1 MYITA
6 HAAAGAVLGQYISSV
21 PLAFLAGFVMHLILD
36 MIPHGDKWI
45 KDWKWFKSRMTRIA
59 VASFIDLIG
68 VITMSI
74 YWINH
79 SDSKNLAPM
88 LAAIAGSVA
97 PDALWGL
104 YELTKSPI
112 LKWYRTL
119 HTEIHELIFKKEISM
134 KQGFLLQIIFVIIA
148 TWIIG

>member
-1 MYITA
+1 
-6 HAAAGAVLGQYISSV
+6 
-21 PLAFLAGFVMHLILD
+21 
-36 MIPHGDKWI
+36 
-45 KDWKWFKSRMTRIA
+45 
-59 VASFIDLIG
+59 
-68 VITMSI
+68 MSI